1 MQKEVREEAKRKFI
15 EFLEKK
21 DFRITNQ
28 RRTIIDTVFS
38 TDKHFTAEQLLDW
51 AREKDKSVS
60 RATVYRTLPL
70 LTESKLVH
78 EMDFGKPYKFYDPNY
93 SDSPNHNHIICEDCE
108 KIVEFD
114 SDKIEKIE
122 NEIGHKLGFT
132 VNSQNLQLLAS
143 CDVLKSK
150 GACDK
155 KTCN

>member
-28 RRTIIDTVFS
+28 RRIIIDTVFS

-132 VNSQNLQLLAS
+132 VNSQNLLLSAS
-143 CDVLKSK
+143 CDVL
-150 GACDK
+150 
-155 KTCN
+155 

>member
-1 MQKEVREEAKRKFI
+1 
-15 EFLEKK
+15 
-21 DFRITNQ
+21 
-28 RRTIIDTVFS
+28 
-38 TDKHFTAEQLLDW
+38 
-51 AREKDKSVS
+51 
-60 RATVYRTLPL
+60 
-70 LTESKLVH
+70 
-78 EMDFGKPYKFYDPNY
+78 MDFGKPYKFYDPNY

-132 VNSQNLQLLAS
+132 VNSQNLQLSAS

-150 GACDK
+150 GSCGK